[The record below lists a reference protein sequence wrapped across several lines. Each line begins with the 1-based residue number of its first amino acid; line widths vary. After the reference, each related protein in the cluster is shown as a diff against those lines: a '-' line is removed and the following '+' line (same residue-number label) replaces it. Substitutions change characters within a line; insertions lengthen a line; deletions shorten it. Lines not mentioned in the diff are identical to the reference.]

1 MNKAKVLSLSAIF
14 LLILQLFSP
23 NLGLLAASQKA
34 KSDDNSQVKLEML
47 DYNEETINWK
57 LTLNAAGE
65 ENDGAKTKVSFS
77 QGHSHSDITHS
88 GNVQTVKTSA
98 GYEVETPAGNETYEL
113 NLETKITNDEVA
125 TFSLQAETDYGGNI
139 SKAQDQVTIERTV
152 PKEDASEREQVEPKK
167 SEPENEKPEQE
178 KPKPEQSKEEVKEPN
193 NEKQQEDKKSFKEVL
208 AALKKKPLEEF
219 TEGEIKR
226 LIEGL
231 SEEELQKL
239 GEELEIS
246 DEEYTP
252 LEQYGKQTLQ
262 KAKAFSSN
270 KLRMMQKQVDE
281 ATATHKIEKTTSDN
295 ICIREVDGTI
305 DFTLPI
311 PEEKQ
316 PVDIVI
322 VQDASGSYAGNA
334 NQARQSLRDIVDMLD
349 LSQDRM
355 MVTSYRGYNGWNSY
369 NNISN
374 YHNGNVRSQKGI
386 NWNEQSLTLT
396 NHTGLSN
403 NADHLKTR
411 IGQITFDGATPT
423 AGGLQYAKEQY
434 EAATAGQDLSDRKT
448 VFILITDGVANAQLD
463 GRIHIEH
470 NGGGIFNPHSWAE
483 SYQFY
488 QPTFAEVVTVA
499 NSIKSKGY
507 DMVSAYWENV
517 SILRNAYGSS
527 YYNNTIGPAA
537 RQMVKDVASSPD
549 YYSSN
554 EDLAESISELLANLQ
569 NVLNEYDGFKT
580 KFDITPGFELVEDS
594 IYVNGSQANYSISGN
609 TVTVTAD
616 KIKSGESTLTYKLT
630 ETAVHGNTTTPV
642 TNGTISYDKENNTFK
657 GSVQIPNA
665 NLAGN
670 ENSKRCETSIIKGVA
685 LNSSNDF
692 TDNIE
697 LDEVN
702 DSFTY
707 RLEYQFDE
715 KVNKY
720 NQIKLKDELVS
731 VLELI
736 GTANDIT
743 VHSDNL
749 ANLSPQINVLNNQ
762 SGFVIDLPK
771 QKDSYDYLAGK
782 KITVTFQAKIRDGV
796 TAEDLNV
803 YPDHRIPNVAQ
814 LLFDGEPKVS
824 EKVYVQPPKKGS
836 ITIIKVD
843 ADTNENLRD
852 AEFKLKDTD
861 GNVIETGVTNSNGAL
876 IFEDLAIGKYTLI
889 ETKAPMGYRLLIGE
903 ISVEITTGDLHVT
916 ETVENTVQGWEIPKT
931 GGFGTLGFYGVGLI
945 LMAAAV
951 WFVIK
956 RRQT

>member
-1 MNKAKVLSLSAIF
+1 MNKAKVLSLLAIT
-14 LLILQLFSP
+14 LLILQIFSP
-23 NLGLLAASQKA
+23 NMGLMAES
-34 KSDDNSQVKLEML
+34 KSAGIENAGKLEVKQL
-47 DYNEETINWK
+47 DQKDDSIQWRVTV
-57 LTLNAAGE
+57 NAAGE
-65 ENDGAKTKVSFS
+65 ENNGTATKISFS
-77 QGHSHSDITHS
+77 PGHTHNFIKDVKNVDI
-88 GNVQTVKTSA
+88 KTTSN
-98 GYEVETPAGNETYEL
+98 GYEVETKEGNDTYEIDLFTKIGNEEQATY
-113 NLETKITNDEVA
+113 T
-125 TFSLQAETDYGGNI
+125 LQAEIEYDGEMYQA
-139 SKAQDQVTIERTV
+139 SDQITV
-152 PKEDASEREQVEPKK
+152 EKSTPDEKESAEPKDKPKKK
-167 SEPENEKPEQE
+167 SESEQNAEEQE
-178 KPKPEQSKEEVKEPN
+178 KSGSEQKEVGKNESNK
-193 NEKQQEDKKSFKEVL
+193 EKQEEKPKSLEEIL
-208 AALKKKPLEEF
+208 AELKKKPLEEF
-219 TEGEIKR
+219 TEDEIKR

-231 SEEELQKL
+231 SEEELQQLKEKL
-239 GEELEIS
+239 GQ
-246 DEEYTP
+246 DEEYNP
-252 LEQYGKQTLQ
+252 LEQYGNQPQQ

-270 KLRMMQKQVDE
+270 KLRMMQSQADE

-305 DFTLPI
+305 DFTLPV

-316 PVDIVI
+316 PVDIVV
-322 VQDASGSYAGNA
+322 VQDASGSYGGNA

-369 NNISN
+369 NNLDDF
-374 YHNGNVRSQKGI
+374 HNGTVRSTKGI
-386 NWNEQSLTLT
+386 NWNEQSLSLT

-403 NADHLKTR
+403 NSMTLKSG
-411 IGQITFDGATPT
+411 INEIAFDGATPT
-423 AGGLQYAKEQY
+423 ASGLQYAQEQY
-434 EAATAGQDLSDRKT
+434 EAATAGQDLSNRKT

-488 QPTFAEVVTVA
+488 QPTFREVVTVA

-517 SILRNAYGSS
+517 SVLRNAYGAN

-580 KFDITPGFELVEDS
+580 EFDITPGFELVEDS

-642 TNGTISYDKENNTFK
+642 TNGTIYYDKENNTFK

-665 NLAGN
+665 SLVGN
-670 ENSKRCETSIIKGVA
+670 ENSERCETSIIKGVA
-685 LNSSNDF
+685 LNGSNDF

-697 LDEVN
+697 LDEAN

-715 KVNKY
+715 KVSKY
-720 NQIKLKDELVS
+720 NKIQLKDELVS

-743 VHSDNL
+743 VHSDNIE
-749 ANLSPQINVLNNQ
+749 NLSPQINVLNNQ

-803 YPDHRIPNVAQ
+803 YPDQRIPNVAQ
-814 LLFDGEPKVS
+814 LLFDGEPKTS

-843 ADTNENLRD
+843 ADTKENLKD
-852 AEFKLKDTD
+852 AEFKLKDAD
-861 GNVIETGVTNSNGAL
+861 GNVIETGVTNRNGAL

-889 ETKAPMGYRLLIGE
+889 ETKAPEGYRLLIGE

-916 ETVENTVQGWEIPKT
+916 KTVENTVQGWEIPKT

-945 LMAAAV
+945 LMVAAV

-956 RRQT
+956 RRQA